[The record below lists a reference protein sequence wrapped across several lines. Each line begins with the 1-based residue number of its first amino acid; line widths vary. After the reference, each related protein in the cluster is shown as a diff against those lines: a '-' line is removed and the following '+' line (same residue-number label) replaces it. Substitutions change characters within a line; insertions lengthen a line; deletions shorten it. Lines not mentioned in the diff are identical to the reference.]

1 MGRSNPNHVY
11 RMGGCD
17 IEQTAEERDLGVLI
31 DNQLK
36 FHDHSSTA
44 TAKARRL
51 LELISK
57 CFINLTPLTFS
68 CLYNTNVRP
77 TFEYG
82 NVVLGPNYKL
92 DKDLVEKV

>member
-1 MGRSNPNHVY
+1 MGRFNPNHVY

-17 IEQTAEERDLGVLI
+17 IEQTGEERDPGILI

-36 FHDHSSTA
+36 FHDHSSIA

-51 LELISK
+51 LGLICN

-68 CLYNTNVRP
+68 CLYTIATIV
-77 TFEYG
+77 T
-82 NVVLGPNYKL
+82 
-92 DKDLVEKV
+92 